1 MLWLLYFKTVSIEF
15 REYYDGLQLA
25 QFGHEAKQEM
35 CIGNV
40 MQILCPG
47 RFASQMDMRRHFSVE
62 GRLFVHHLVRME
74 AGSLDRSSILE
85 VELEMPQ
92 QVVAWITADTN
103 RYYID
108 CPFEVEW
115 PEDSLDSLVLP
126 SCTIQQVLAL
136 VENYD
141 EYRTTRERL
150 GMDRLIS
157 YGRGVAILAVAGR
170 AIGARRSL
178 TGGPAARRVPACSRP
193 TWASWRGWS
202 RGAIRASC

>member
-1 MLWLLYFKTVSIEF
+1 MSIEF

-25 QFGHEAKQEM
+25 QFGQEAKQEM

-157 YGRGVAILAVAGR
+157 YGRGVAILEYGPPGTGKTLMAR
-170 AIGARRSL
+170 AIAQHLSL
-178 TGGPAARRVPACSRP
+178 IHISEPTRP
-193 TWASWRGWS
+193 Y
-202 RGAIRASC
+202 